1 MARHKKKEKTMPRRD
16 FVKSAAAGVAGLAAA
31 SIPASS
37 YARILGANDRVRVG
51 IVGFSDRFRQA
62 LLPAF
67 KAAGPTL
74 NFEIVA
80 VSDIWNRRRDE
91 GVAEIE
97 RVMGAKPRAFLNN
110 EEMYAAKVVDAV
122 MISTPDFLHA
132 YHGVEA
138 IHAGKDAYIEKP
150 LAHSMDQAVAIRDAV
165 KKSDR
170 VVQIGTQRRSAA
182 NYQAANEFIRSGK
195 FGDIVMAEMTWNVN
209 QPGRWRRPPLVST
222 IKETDTDWKRF
233 LAYMPYEAWDP
244 RKYLEYRL
252 FWPYS
257 SGIPDQ
263 WMVHQID
270 TVHWFTGFPRP
281 RSVVANGGVYLWKDG
296 RKNWDTATIVFEYG
310 PLDDPTKGF
319 QVVYASRMTN
329 GAGGTKELY
338 YSNAGMLNLDTN
350 EISPNGGLTDR
361 YAAEMG
367 MKANQ
372 LPTMKLSEVAPTET
386 AANTGGDSSTTANV
400 RNWMECVRSRGMTN
414 AHIDAGYSHAVALC
428 MTVAAMHTGRKVLFD
443 DGKQDIVMG

>member
-1 MARHKKKEKTMPRRD
+1 MSSHKNNKEQRMPRRE
-16 FVKSAAAGVAGLAAA
+16 FVKTAAAGIAAV
-31 SIPASS
+31 SIPAAS

-67 KAAGPTL
+67 KAAGPSL
-74 NFEIVA
+74 DFEIVA

-97 RVMGAKPRAFLNN
+97 RVMGTKPRAFRNN
-110 EEMYAAKVVDAV
+110 EEMYAAKVTDAV

-138 IHAGKDAYIEKP
+138 IQAG
-150 LAHSMDQAVAIRDAV
+150 
-165 KKSDR
+165 
-170 VVQIGTQRRSAA
+170 
-182 NYQAANEFIRSGK
+182 NEFIRSGK

-209 QPGRWRRPPLVST
+209 QPGRWRRPQLVST

-233 LAYMPYEAWDP
+233 LAYMPFEAWDP

-296 RKNWDTATIVFEYG
+296 RRNWDTATIVFEYG

-350 EISPNGGLTDR
+350 EISPEGGLTDR

-367 MKANQ
+367 MQPNQ
-372 LPTMKLSEVAPTET
+372 LPKMKLSEVAPTET

-400 RNWMECVRSRGMTN
+400 RNWMECVRSRGKTN
-414 AHIDAGYSHAVALC
+414 ANIDAGYSHAVALC
-428 MTVAAMHTGRKVLFD
+428 MTVAAMHSGRKIMFD

>member
-1 MARHKKKEKTMPRRD
+1 MSSHKKERKMPRRD
-16 FVKSAAAGVAGLAAA
+16 FVKTAAAGVAGMAAA
-31 SIPASS
+31 SIPAAS

-67 KAAGPTL
+67 KAAGPAL

-91 GVAEIE
+91 GIAEIE
-97 RVMGAKPRAFLNN
+97 R
-110 EEMYAAKVVDAV
+110 
-122 MISTPDFLHA
+122 
-132 YHGVEA
+132 
-138 IHAGKDAYIEKP
+138 
-150 LAHSMDQAVAIRDAV
+150 
-165 KKSDR
+165 
-170 VVQIGTQRRSAA
+170 
-182 NYQAANEFIRSGK
+182 
-195 FGDIVMAEMTWNVN
+195 VMAEMTWNVN
-209 QPGRWRRPPLVST
+209 QPGRWRRPQLVST

-233 LAYMPYEAWDP
+233 LAYMPFEAWDP

-270 TVHWFTGFPRP
+270 TVHWFTGFLRP

-350 EISPNGGLTDR
+350 EISPNGGLTER
-361 YAAEMG
+361 SAAEMG

-400 RNWMECVRSRGMTN
+400 RNWMECVRSRGKTN
-414 AHIDAGYSHAVALC
+414 ANIDAGYSHAVALC
-428 MTVAAMHTGRKVLFD
+428 MTVAAMHTGRKIMFD

>member
-1 MARHKKKEKTMPRRD
+1 MARHKEKEKTMPRRD

-67 KAAGPTL
+67 RAAGPGL

-97 RVMGAKPRAFLNN
+97 RVMGAKPRAFQNN
-110 EEMYAAKVVDAV
+110 EEMYAAKVTDAV

-132 YHGVEA
+132 YHGVE
-138 IHAGKDAYIEKP
+138 
-150 LAHSMDQAVAIRDAV
+150 QV
-165 KKSDR
+165 
-170 VVQIGTQRRSAA
+170 GTQRRSAA

-209 QPGRWRRPPLVST
+209 QPGRWRRPQLVST

-233 LAYMPYEAWDP
+233 LAYMPFEAWDP

-257 SGIPDQ
+257 S
-263 WMVHQID
+263 
-270 TVHWFTGFPRP
+270 
-281 RSVVANGGVYLWKDG
+281 
-296 RKNWDTATIVFEYG
+296 
-310 PLDDPTKGF
+310 
-319 QVVYASRMTN
+319 
-329 GAGGTKELY
+329 
-338 YSNAGMLNLDTN
+338 
-350 EISPNGGLTDR
+350 
-361 YAAEMG
+361 
-367 MKANQ
+367 
-372 LPTMKLSEVAPTET
+372 
-386 AANTGGDSSTTANV
+386 
-400 RNWMECVRSRGMTN
+400 
-414 AHIDAGYSHAVALC
+414 
-428 MTVAAMHTGRKVLFD
+428 
-443 DGKQDIVMG
+443 